1 MQAGVGAGGGQLQAG
16 GRGGRQGPGQVEE
29 DDHGAEVQVQEQA
42 YHEAGQSCQLHTQVL
57 LVAKL
62 LVLNQQSTG
71 GAATVFVVHA
81 GLASHLG

>member
-42 YHEAGQSCQLHTQVL
+42 YHEAGQSCQLHPQVL

-62 LVLNQQSTG
+62 LVTLPVKLDGVTLLVADPPRCN
-71 GAATVFVVHA
+71 H
-81 GLASHLG
+81 